1 MKSSRKSPNKVKQK
15 MSSYSW
21 DEFKKFGK
29 NKIFNDNK
37 LTQQTK
43 NKSEV
48 RSPSKAP
55 YNFIPLNDKVVCA
68 EFQSKSDF
76 PSFSTYVHKDDRY
89 TGIINLEIT
98 TKTPLFI
105 KGEEKKLN
113 NNEVVPEF
121 FKPGDVIKI
130 PGSSLRGMVR
140 TLIEI
145 ASWGKFTQFDDKLLF
160 YRGLADRSSLKEEYE
175 KNMGRRNKKKDKNN
189 GNVVEEEYK
198 FNAGYITKKGLK
210 YYIIP
215 AKQENGKA
223 FTKKYVGEKEIK
235 KNAFKFVK
243 QPDGKYLVYG
253 GVMKGKRNA
262 WLIEPPNE
270 SAKKIEIPEI
280 DIECFKNDN
289 SRYKDDKKH
298 DTRDGDIIS
307 LLNKGKH
314 ELIPC
319 FYVQWKDK
327 EGNQRISFGHTG
339 YFRLAY
345 KKTIGEHVPDYLKD
359 QSIIDIAEAIF
370 GRIESKTNKNNETNF
385 SFASRVFF
393 EDAELISN
401 QKDVFLPVAT
411 SRILGTPKPTTFQ
424 HYLEQTDGVKTKL
437 NDMKH
442 WNSDETKIR
451 GYKLYWH
458 KENERW
464 QEKAD
469 VPKKK
474 VHQDIRPIKANT
486 KFHGKIRFENLSS
499 VELGALLFVLDLPEN
514 HYHKIGMG
522 KPLGLG
528 TIEIKSELV
537 LTNRIKRYQSLFQ
550 NDDWNLGIEK
560 ADKSKFITDFENY
573 VLQQLKIE
581 NVKTLWE
588 LNRLKELKT
597 MLNWENTKKPN
608 WNQLVNYIDNL
619 KEFRERKVLPT
630 VTEFMKIH
638 KMNG

>member
-1 MKSSRKSPNKVKQK
+1 MKSFRKSPNKSKQK
-15 MSSYSW
+15 
-21 DEFKKFGK
+21 KF
-29 NKIFNDNK
+29 
-37 LTQQTK
+37 TRQTK

-68 EFQSKSDF
+68 EFQSKGDF
-76 PSFSTYVHKDDRY
+76 PSFSTYVHKNDRY

-130 PGSSLRGMVR
+130 PGSSLRGMAR
-140 TLIEI
+140 TLVEI
-145 ASWGKFTQFDDKLLF
+145 ASWGKFTQFNDKLLF

-175 KNMGRRNKKKDKNN
+175 KNMGKRNKKKDKNN

-198 FNAGYITKKGLK
+198 FNAGYITKKGSK

-223 FTKKYVGEKEIK
+223 FTKKFVGEKEIK

-253 GVMKGKRNA
+253 GPMEGRTPKKHA
-262 WLIEPPNE
+262 WLVNPPDKN
-270 SAKKIEIPEI
+270 ANKIEVPRD
-280 DIECFKNDN
+280 DIFA
-289 SRYKDDKKH
+289 YKDDDLRFKDAVSEQDRNNRDLIDLLDIEKH
-298 DTRDGDIIS
+298 
-307 LLNKGKH
+307 KY
-314 ELIPC
+314 IPC

-345 KKTIGEHVPDYLKD
+345 KKTIGEHVPEYLKNP
-359 QSIIDIAEAIF
+359 SIIDMAEAIF
-370 GRIESKTNKNNETNF
+370 GRLENKNVENKDSNF

-411 SRILGTPKPTTFQ
+411 SRVLEAPKPTTFQ
-424 HYLEQTDGVKTKL
+424 HYLEQPNGVKTDLKKM
-437 NDMKH
+437 NH
-442 WNSDETKIR
+442 WNSDGTKIR

-499 VELGALLFVLDLPEN
+499 VELGALLFVLDLPKG
-514 HYHKIGMG
+514 HYHKLGMG

-537 LTNRIKRYQSLFQ
+537 LTNRVKRYQSLFQ

-573 VLQQLKIE
+573 VFQQLKIE

-588 LNRLKELKT
+588 INRLKELKT

-608 WNQLVNYIDNL
+608 WNQSVDYVDNL
-619 KEFRERKVLPT
+619 KEFRERQILPT
-630 VTEFMKIH
+630 VTEFIK
-638 KMNG
+638 N